1 MESGV
6 ANRSHRTCPSNMST
20 TETAVYFF
28 RAYITPTLLSIGIP
42 SNLFVFIVFVRLQ
55 KRQPCRFNIYVMYLA
70 IAHIFQCVGESLL
83 DHFIG
88 RGLWFASGCTIDF
101 KLDTQSLFACKF
113 VSYLPTA
120 TELLAAVT
128 LVSFTIDRT
137 VTIYHPIHSR
147 GDIHLNYARL
157 GLLLAF
163 VFTFVSF
170 IPAAIYYTLERAPDG
185 RLRCALVEPTSPGP
199 RYVILMSVICSY
211 TAPTIAILVLNVLIC
226 HKLKYLIRSGGIKS
240 TTSYKH
246 KLERRRILGHLGVC
260 SFFLCLSIPLVIC
273 MALRQYSDAKNY
285 SETAKEFHKEIV
297 QLTKFFSSFTA
308 IQYSTDIII
317 YFVFLPN
324 ARSEALR
331 LLCGCERLQRFSLI
345 RRIYTEHVKD
355 SLQERRLKM
364 STVMTRMHDPRGNDR
379 GRSPSNESA
388 SSTSE
393 VPK

>member
-1 MESGV
+1 METGV
-6 ANRSHRTCPSNMST
+6 ANSIHQTCPNNMST

-28 RAYITPTLLSIGIP
+28 RAYITPILLSIGIP

-70 IAHIFQCVGESLL
+70 IAHVFQCIGESLL

-128 LVSFTIDRT
+128 LVAFTIDRT
-137 VTIYHPIHSR
+137 VTIYRPIQSR
-147 GDIHLNYARL
+147 GDLHLNYARL

-170 IPAAIYYTLERAPDG
+170 IPAAIYYTLERRPDG
-185 RLRCALVEPTSPGP
+185 KLRCALVEPTSPGP

-211 TAPTIAILVLNVLIC
+211 TAPTITILVLNILIC
-226 HKLKYLIRSGGIKS
+226 HKLKHLIRSGGIKS
-240 TTSYKH
+240 STSYKQ

-285 SETAKEFHKEIV
+285 AKTAKEFHKEIV

-331 LLCGCERLQRFSLI
+331 LLFGSERLQRFSLI
-345 RRIYTEHVKD
+345 RHIYTKHVKE
-355 SLQERRLKM
+355 SSQERRKRM
-364 STVMTRMHDPRGNDR
+364 STVMARVQDIKGNDR
-379 GRSPSNESA
+379 GYSLSKESV
-388 SSTSE
+388 SSISE
-393 VPK
+393 IPK

>member
-1 MESGV
+1 
-6 ANRSHRTCPSNMST
+6 MSI

-28 RAYITPTLLSIGIP
+28 RAYITPTLLIIGLP
-42 SNLFVFIVFVRLQ
+42 ANLLVFVVFVRLQ
-55 KRQPCRFNIYVMYLA
+55 KRQPCRFNIYVIYLA
-70 IAHIFQCVGESLL
+70 ISHMFQCIGESLL

-88 RGLWFASGCTIDF
+88 RGLWFASGCTINF
-101 KLDTQSLFACKF
+101 KLDIQSLFACKF

-128 LVSFTIDRT
+128 LVAFTIDRT
-137 VTIYHPIHSR
+137 VTIYRPIHAR

-157 GLLLAF
+157 GLLLCFVLAF
-163 VFTFVSF
+163 VAF
-170 IPAAIYYTLERAPDG
+170 IPAAVFYTLDDSDG
-185 RLRCALVEPTSPGP
+185 KMRCALADPTSPGP

-211 TAPTIAILVLNVLIC
+211 TAPTITILLLNILIC
-226 HKLKYLIRSGGIKS
+226 YKLKSLITSTGIKS
-240 TTSYKH
+240 TTSYKQ

-285 SETAKEFHKEIV
+285 HVTDPEFHKEIV

-324 ARSEALR
+324 ARSEAVR
-331 LLCGCERLQRFSLI
+331 ILCGCKCLQRFAFV
-345 RRIYTEHVKD
+345 RKIYMKHVKD
-355 SLQERRLKM
+355 NAKQRRKKISAAM
-364 STVMTRMHDPRGNDR
+364 AHIHGN
-379 GRSPSNESA
+379 RSSIKTFTTSRASVSSA
-388 SSTSE
+388 TE
-393 VPK
+393 VAR

>member
-1 MESGV
+1 MEYE
-6 ANRSHRTCPSNMST
+6 NPIHRTCPGNMST

-28 RAYITPTLLSIGIP
+28 RAYITPTLLLIGIP
-42 SNLFVFIVFVRLQ
+42 ANLFVFVVFVRLQ

-70 IAHIFQCVGESLL
+70 VAHIFQCIGESLL

-88 RGLWFASGCTIDF
+88 RGLWFASGCQVNF
-101 KLDTQSLFACKF
+101 KLDIQSLFACKF

-137 VTIYHPIHSR
+137 VTIYRPIHAR
-147 GDIHLNYARL
+147 GDIHLKYARL
-157 GLLLAF
+157 GLLMCFLFAF
-163 VFTFVSF
+163 VAF
-170 IPAAIYYTLERAPDG
+170 IPAAVFYTLETDSNG
-185 RLRCALVEPTSPGP
+185 GVRCSLKDPTSPGP

-211 TAPTIAILVLNVLIC
+211 TAPTITILILNILIC
-226 HKLKYLIRSGGIKS
+226 YKLKGIISTSGMKS
-240 TTSYKH
+240 TTSYKQ

-273 MALRQYSDAKNY
+273 MALRQYSDAQNY
-285 SETAKEFHKEIV
+285 DVTDKEFHKEIV

-324 ARSEALR
+324 ARSEAIKILF
-331 LLCGCERLQRFSLI
+331 GCQCLQKFNCVKN
-345 RRIYTEHVKD
+345 IYSKHVKD
-355 SLQERRLKM
+355 NAEQRRQKISAAMAQLHG
-364 STVMTRMHDPRGNDR
+364 TRSSMRTGTTSRG
-379 GRSPSNESA
+379 SV
-388 SSTSE
+388 SSMSE
-393 VPK
+393 VIK

>member
-1 MESGV
+1 MEYEI
-6 ANRSHRTCPSNMST
+6 ANPIHPTCPGNMST

-28 RAYITPTLLSIGIP
+28 RAYITPTILLIGIP
-42 SNLFVFIVFVRLQ
+42 ANLFVLVVFIRLQ

-70 IAHIFQCVGESLL
+70 IAHIFQCIGESLL

-88 RGLWFASGCTIDF
+88 RGLWFASGCKVSF
-101 KLDTQSLFACKF
+101 KLDIQSLFACKF

-137 VTIYHPIHSR
+137 VTIYRPIHAR
-147 GDIHLNYARL
+147 GDIHLKYARL
-157 GLLLAF
+157 GLLMCFVFAF
-163 VFTFVSF
+163 VAF
-170 IPAAIYYTLERAPDG
+170 IPAAVFYTLETNSNG
-185 RLRCALVEPTSPGP
+185 KVRCALADPTSPGP

-211 TAPTIAILVLNVLIC
+211 TAPTITILLLNILIC
-226 HKLKYLIRSGGIKS
+226 YKLKSLISSSGMKS
-240 TTSYKH
+240 TTSYKQ

-273 MALRQYSDAKNY
+273 MALRQYSDAQNY
-285 SETAKEFHKEIV
+285 DVTDKEFHKEIV

-324 ARSEALR
+324 ARSEAVR
-331 LLCGCERLQRFSLI
+331 ILCGCKCLQKLNCVKK
-345 RRIYTEHVKD
+345 IYSKHVKD
-355 SLQERRLKM
+355 NARQRRKKISAAM
-364 STVMTRMHDPRGNDR
+364 AHMHGTR
-379 GRSPSNESA
+379 
-388 SSTSE
+388 SSGKTAITSRVSVSSMSE